1 MLLVLSI
8 LPLTSSSL
16 KYQHDEV
23 FVCEQVTST
32 TLQIAA
38 DVILL
43 LLALLAIVCSLLTI
57 VLYRR
62 VREYVSVK
70 QVTSET
76 PTGTPETPTKTLE
89 TPTKTPEKALPGN
102 SSKNSVPGEEH
113 RKACSISA
121 VVMMNLLLKLPLYI
135 VEGIRR
141 YNMEPLS
148 FTGTIV
154 VIILFVI
161 CSAILNPVFHLIIQK
176 LDNRDTKDSVG

>member
-76 PTGTPETPTKTLE
+76 PTKTPE

-176 LDNRDTKDSVG
+176 LDNRGTKDSVG